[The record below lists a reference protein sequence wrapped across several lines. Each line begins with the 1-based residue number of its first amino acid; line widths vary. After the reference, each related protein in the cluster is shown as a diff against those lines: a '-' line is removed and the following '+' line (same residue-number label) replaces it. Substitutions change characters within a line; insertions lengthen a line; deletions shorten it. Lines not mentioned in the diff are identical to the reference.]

1 MGALPVEY
9 NSDCGMTA
17 EGENSDVIDGDL
29 FVSFISKHSN
39 KMISY
44 AHWALNQDV
53 KFVLTRPFLGKMH
66 LEASMVE
73 EIMDEYG
80 AMNSAQWVDY
90 RRAVASL
97 KCFTA
102 VAYNLLYLKY
112 QVPCYRLISIKEDFG
127 LSIHSVL
134 ESLRSV
140 LVNAFKELI
149 RQEESHKL
157 TWTAIDPDFNDRMPR
172 GKLFDDKPRRT
183 IDNPG
188 KTVVHLATS
197 FLNLSDD
204 SCLFDLYKRV
214 PENEYADCFP
224 DILGEARIRRMEYK
238 FHSLQSD
245 YDTYISDSNIE
256 QLDGNLPILRGHV
269 SIIFHL
275 LEISTL
281 LSHYYERHLHHV
293 SFSPID
299 RKLILHTLVDFSLA
313 FVSRFLSSARNLCR
327 EMIKEYA
334 EQGNISVPV
343 PSYRGFHVRPSTLV
357 SKIIV
362 HYGSDVYLK
371 MDDGCVYNAGSP
383 LELFRVN
390 EAINA
395 RKRKM
400 VLGKIE
406 KILPEIG
413 SIPIMESSFRETTQK
428 ILYILMDDKSIIMY
442 ESDLSLEEIGFNSE
456 ESFPEYV
463 KRAITHALAMG
474 RIDIRTEMKVEFVG
488 DKRVLYDIRLLAETG
503 YGEDQYGNNI
513 MLPKELSYL
522 RR

>member
-9 NSDCGMTA
+9 DADCGMCA
-17 EGENSDVIDGDL
+17 DNDGASVIDGEL
-29 FVSFISKHSN
+29 FLSFISRQSD

-44 AHWALNQDV
+44 AHWALNQNAG
-53 KFVLTRPFLGKMH
+53 FVLTRPFLGKMN
-66 LEASMVE
+66 LEATMVE

-80 AMNSAQWVDY
+80 AMNSTEWVDY

-127 LSIHSVL
+127 FSIHAIL
-134 ESLRSV
+134 ENLRSV
-140 LVNAFKELI
+140 LLNSFKELV
-149 RQEESHKL
+149 RQEEIHRLS
-157 TWTAIDPDFNDRMPR
+157 WTNIDPDFTDRMPGGR
-172 GKLFDDKPRRT
+172 LSDNKPRRT
-183 IDNPG
+183 LENPG

-204 SCLFDLYKRV
+204 SCLFELYKRV
-214 PENEYADCFP
+214 PEKEYEDFFP

-245 YDTYISDSNIE
+245 YDTFISDSNIE
-256 QLDGNLPILRGHV
+256 QIDGNLPILRGHV

-281 LSHYYERHLHHV
+281 LSHYYERHLHYV

-299 RKLILHTLVDFSLA
+299 RKLILHMLVDFSLA

-334 EQGNISVPV
+334 EQGTILVPV

-357 SKIIV
+357 SKIVV

-406 KILPEIG
+406 KILSDVGAVEPAER
-413 SIPIMESSFRETTQK
+413 SFRDAAQK
-428 ILYILMDDKSIIMY
+428 ILYMLMEDKAIIMY
-442 ESDLSLEEIGFNSE
+442 ESDLSLEEVGYNAE

-474 RIDIRTEMKVEFVG
+474 RIDIRTDLKVEFVG
-488 DKRVLYDIRLLAETG
+488 DKRVLFDIQLLAETG

-513 MLPKELSYL
+513 MLPKALSYL